1 MDDEGIASTV
11 ESDEVCSEEG
21 LCSCSLLG
29 SALSLSDD
37 RRDES
42 NASKVRYEKGEVLSL
57 QMTLT

>member
-1 MDDEGIASTV
+1 M
-11 ESDEVCSEEG
+11 CSEEG